1 MISVF
6 LYLICKNVHY
16 FYPFHSVKFAVYN
29 VFNLVFKNLV
39 SFRRFYDDDEPIVA
53 APRTKVADDDDT
65 DDFIRSLKQ
74 KTSRKPM
81 DDILRDIER
90 DSSPVPKFEP
100 IPKFKEQI
108 YFNNYFLYNKYN
120 TIR

>member
-1 MISVF
+1 MYIIFHPFRSVQ
-6 LYLICKNVHY
+6 
-16 FYPFHSVKFAVYN
+16 FAVYN
-29 VFNLVFKNLV
+29 VYNLVFKNLV
-39 SFRRFYDDDEPIVA
+39 SFRRFYDDDEPIVT